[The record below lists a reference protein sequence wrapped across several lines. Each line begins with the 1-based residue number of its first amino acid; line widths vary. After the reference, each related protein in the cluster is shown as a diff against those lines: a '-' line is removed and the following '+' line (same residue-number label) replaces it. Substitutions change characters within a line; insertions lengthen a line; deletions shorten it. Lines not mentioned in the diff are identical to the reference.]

1 MNLKDKSQAVL
12 ALYQELGAE
21 AKSFASEGK
30 LGCYSGCGLCCANPK
45 IPASPLEFLP
55 LAFEL
60 YEKGAADATLR
71 IIEENPSANCVLFR
85 AQDPQ
90 GNQGFCSNYQNR
102 GLICRLFGSAARRNK
117 VGQKELII
125 CKKLKEGK
133 PHEFLETTQKI
144 NQDLEI
150 PMAMAYY
157 TQARDIDE
165 SLSEEFPI
173 NEAIGR
179 SIELVLRFKYYEEGE
194 KATEF

>member
-30 LGCYSGCGLCCANPK
+30 LSCYSGCGLCCANPK

-60 YEKGAADATLR
+60 YEKGVADATLR
-71 IIEENPSANCVLFR
+71 IIEDNPTGNCVLFR
-85 AQDPQ
+85 PQDSE
-90 GNQGFCSNYQNR
+90 GNQGFCSKYQYR

-125 CKKLKEGK
+125 CKKIKEGK
-133 PHEFLETTQKI
+133 SQEFFETTQRI
-144 NQDLEI
+144 NQDLGV
-150 PMAMAYY
+150 PMAIAYY

-165 SLSEEFPI
+165 SLSEEFSI
-173 NEAIGR
+173 NEAIR
-179 SIELVLRFKYYEEGE
+179 RATELVLRFKYYEEGE

>member
-45 IPASPLEFLP
+45 IPASPLEFIP

-60 YEKGAADATLR
+60 YEKGAAEAALR
-71 IIEENPSANCVLFR
+71 IIEENPNSNCILFR
-85 AQDPQ
+85 AQDTQ
-90 GNQGFCSNYQNR
+90 GNQGYCSNYQFR
-102 GLICRLFGSAARRNK
+102 GMICRLFASAARRNK
-117 VGQKELII
+117 FGQKELII

-133 PHEFLETTQKI
+133 PNEFQETTQKI
-144 NQDLEI
+144 NQGLDI
-150 PMAMAYY
+150 PMATAYY
-157 TQARDIDE
+157 TQLRDIDE
-165 SLSEEFPI
+165 TLSEEFPI
-173 NEAIGR
+173 NEAIRR